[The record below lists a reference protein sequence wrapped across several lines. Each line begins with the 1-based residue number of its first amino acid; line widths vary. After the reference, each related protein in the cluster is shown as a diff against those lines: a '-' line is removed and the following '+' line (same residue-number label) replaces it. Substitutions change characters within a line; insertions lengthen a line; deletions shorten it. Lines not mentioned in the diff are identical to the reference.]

1 MIPGDRIAIYVL
13 VGLAVLCIVI
23 VLYAVGAL

>member
-1 MIPGDRIAIYVL
+1 MIPGDRIAVYTLI
-13 VGLAVLCIVI
+13 GLAFVCMAI